1 MSQSTIIKDMLE
13 FKALDS
19 NFQLL
24 TLLTPTNIQWNRK
37 YYTYGDFTIII
48 PIEQYSSNIKYIY
61 TKDRPETGEVKKMI
75 KIEDTKYVQ
84 LSGYFLERTLNDKVI
99 YPTFY
104 GSGQLIQTVENMIRQ
119 YKEDIPIKEI
129 THQEG
134 LISSNIEYQETGS
147 ELADKCYETLQTQEM
162 SYKCVYNFEKDELN
176 VIIYKGEDKTQSTEG
191 NEFVTFSTVQDTIKN
206 PTINI
211 DKSKYKN
218 YFIIAGSDKDENRI
232 VAYLDLS
239 NGGYKY
245 KQFVDQRDIQF
256 DDEKQTLEE
265 YKEELIQKGL
275 EKSLDYVVEQTVNFK
290 IVPQGYEYM
299 KDYDLGTKVDCVLEE
314 YGLQLEVRIVEI
326 YEVMKEN
333 NISIELKVGNVI
345 RNKNKL
351 RR

>member
-1 MSQSTIIKDMLE
+1 MLE
-13 FKALDS
+13 FKALDR
-19 NFQLL
+19 NFQLI
-24 TLLTPTNIQWNRK
+24 TLITPTNVQWNRK
-37 YYTYGDFTIII
+37 YYAYGDFTIII
-48 PIEQYSSNIKYIY
+48 PINQYSPEIKYIY

-104 GSGQLIQTVENMIRQ
+104 GSGKLIQTVENMIRQ

-134 LISSNIEYQETGS
+134 LISSNIEYQETGG

-162 SYKCVYNFEKDELN
+162 SYKCVYDFEKDELN
-176 VIIYKGEDKTQSTEG
+176 VIIYQGEDKTQRAG
-191 NEFVTFSTVQDTIKN
+191 GDEFVTFSTLQDTIKN
-206 PTINI
+206 PIINI
-211 DKSKYKN
+211 DKSKFKN
-218 YFIIAGSDKDENRI
+218 YFIIAGSDKAENRI

-239 NGGYKY
+239 QGEY
-245 KQFVDQRDIQF
+245 KQKQFIDQRDIQF
-256 DDEKQTLEE
+256 DNEKQTLEE

-275 EKSLDYVVEQTVNFK
+275 EKSLDYVTEETVNFK
-290 IVPQGYEYM
+290 IVPEGYEYM
-299 KDYDLGTKVDCVLEE
+299 KDFDLGTKVDCVLAE
-314 YGLQLEVRIVEI
+314 YGLELEVRIVEI
-326 YEVMKEN
+326 YEVIKQN
-333 NISIELKVGNVI
+333 NISIEIKVGNVI